1 MDRAKQA
8 ENVRQNN
15 IIEETGIVVAVEYTV
30 PNSPV
35 KSDKDQAGIE
45 VVEVAEEAGD
55 LSKSRIEF
63 ANIGFISLGGADDN
77 DNSYVEG
84 NEPLDVDKT

>member
-15 IIEETGIVVAVEYTV
+15 IIEEIGIVVAVEDTV
-30 PNSPV
+30 TNSPV

-63 ANIGFISLGGADDN
+63 ANII
-77 DNSYVEG
+77 
-84 NEPLDVDKT
+84 